1 MSDQLSLKK
10 LDNNKKNDNN
20 SEREKGRNI
29 SSLILL
35 ATFFRPYYFNL
46 ISASLVLILT
56 AGISLTFPIAIRRVV
71 DGFFSNT
78 TSLMDYYFAAAFGLA
93 SLLALGTALRFYL
106 VTRLGERVVA
116 DIRKALFNKVISMSP
131 GFYESLLT
139 GEILSRITTDT
150 TLILSVVSSSVSLAL
165 RNFLLLIGGLFF
177 MFLTSIKLSI
187 MVLLLVPIMVVPIL
201 AMGRLLRKLS
211 RESQSRIA
219 ESSGMASE
227 MLLAS
232 STIQAFNYVKNAR
245 DNFSDIIDKS
255 FFIAKKRILVR
266 SIITALIIFV
276 VFVGI
281 VAVLWVGA
289 RDVRLGIISP
299 GYLVQFVI
307 YSGFV
312 AGAVAALSEIFGELQ
327 RAAGATDRIIEILKS
342 QDPVKQLQ
350 NIKSIDRKNEIL
362 IDFKNVTF
370 SYPSRPNEIVFND
383 LNFFIGEGNTLALVG
398 PSGAGKSSIF
408 QILLRFYEF
417 TKGSVKIAGLSIK
430 EIDTQT
436 LRDLFAFVPQ
446 EPAIFANSVLENIRF
461 GRPDANNKEVE
472 EAAKKSAAHEFIMGL
487 PEGYDTFVGERGVL
501 LSVGE
506 KQRIAIA
513 RAFLRNSPILLLDEP
528 TASLDAESEGL
539 IQRALK
545 NLSKSKTVIVIAH
558 RLSTVKKADKILVL
572 EKGNIV
578 SEGTHAELIKKNGTY
593 AKLAKLQFLTN

>member
-1 MSDQLSLKK
+1 MSYQSSLKK
-10 LDNNKKNDNN
+10 SNNNKENN
-20 SEREKGRNI
+20 KSEREKGRNI
-29 SSLILL
+29 SSLFLL
-35 ATFFRPYYFNL
+35 ASFFKPYYLNL
-46 ISASLVLILT
+46 ILASLVLILT

-71 DGFFSNT
+71 DGFFSNS

-131 GFYESLLT
+131 GFYERLLT

-201 AMGRLLRKLS
+201 AMGRRLRKLS

-219 ESSGMASE
+219 DSSGMASE

-593 AKLAKLQFLTN
+593 AKLARLQFLTN

>member
-1 MSDQLSLKK
+1 MSDQSSLKK
-10 LDNNKKNDNN
+10 LNNNKENN
-20 SEREKGRNI
+20 KSEREKGRNI
-29 SSLILL
+29 SSLFLL
-35 ATFFRPYYFNL
+35 ASFFKPYYLNL
-46 ISASLVLILT
+46 ILASLVLILT

-71 DGFFSNT
+71 DGFFSNS

-177 MFLTSIKLSI
+177 MFFTSIKLSI

-201 AMGRLLRKLS
+201 AMGRRLRKLS

-219 ESSGMASE
+219 DSSGMASE

-472 EAAKKSAAHEFIMGL
+472 DAAKKSAAHEFIMGL

-593 AKLAKLQFLTN
+593 AKLARLQFLTN

>member
-1 MSDQLSLKK
+1 MSDQSSLKK
-10 LDNNKKNDNN
+10 INNNKENN
-20 SEREKGRNI
+20 KSEREKGRNI
-29 SSLILL
+29 SSLFLL
-35 ATFFRPYYFNL
+35 ASFFKPYYLNL
-46 ISASLVLILT
+46 ILASLVLILT

-71 DGFFSNT
+71 DGFFSNS

-131 GFYESLLT
+131 GFYERLLT

-177 MFLTSIKLSI
+177 MFFTSIKLSI

-201 AMGRLLRKLS
+201 AMGRRLRKLS

-219 ESSGMASE
+219 DSSGMASE

-245 DNFSDIIDKS
+245 ENFSDIIDKS

-312 AGAVAALSEIFGELQ
+312 AGAVAALSEIYGELQ

-350 NIKSIDRKNEIL
+350 NIKYIDRKNKIL

-472 EAAKKSAAHEFIMGL
+472 DAAKKSAAHEFIMGL

-593 AKLAKLQFLTN
+593 AKLARLQFLTN

>member
-1 MSDQLSLKK
+1 MSDQSSQKK
-10 LDNNKKNDNN
+10 IINNKENN
-20 SEREKGRNI
+20 KSEREKGRNI
-29 SSLILL
+29 SSLFLL
-35 ATFFRPYYFNL
+35 TSFFKPYYLNL
-46 ISASLVLILT
+46 ILASLILILT

-71 DGFFSNT
+71 DGFFSNS

-131 GFYESLLT
+131 GFYERLLT

-201 AMGRLLRKLS
+201 AMGRRLRKLS

-219 ESSGMASE
+219 DSSGMASE

-350 NIKSIDRKNEIL
+350 NIKSIDRKKEIL
-362 IDFKNVTF
+362 IYFKNVTF

-487 PEGYDTFVGERGVL
+487 PEGYETFVGERGVL

-528 TASLDAESEGL
+528 TASLDAESESL

-593 AKLAKLQFLTN
+593 AKLARLQFLTN

>member
-1 MSDQLSLKK
+1 MSDQSSLKK
-10 LDNNKKNDNN
+10 LNNNKENN
-20 SEREKGRNI
+20 KSEREKGRNI
-29 SSLILL
+29 SSLFLL
-35 ATFFRPYYFNL
+35 ASFFKPYYLNL
-46 ISASLVLILT
+46 ILASLVLFLT

-71 DGFFSNT
+71 DGFFSNS

-131 GFYESLLT
+131 GFYERLLT

-201 AMGRLLRKLS
+201 AMGRRLRKLS

-219 ESSGMASE
+219 DSSGMASE

-245 DNFSDIIDKS
+245 ENFSDIIDKS

-312 AGAVAALSEIFGELQ
+312 AGAVAALSEIYGELQ

-342 QDPVKQLQ
+342 QDPVKQLH

-472 EAAKKSAAHEFIMGL
+472 DAAKKSAAHEFIMGL

-578 SEGTHAELIKKNGTY
+578 SEGTHSELIKKNGTY
-593 AKLAKLQFLTN
+593 AKLARLQFLTN

>member
-1 MSDQLSLKK
+1 MSDQSSLKK
-10 LDNNKKNDNN
+10 LNNNKENN
-20 SEREKGRNI
+20 KSEREKGRNI
-29 SSLILL
+29 SSLFLL
-35 ATFFRPYYFNL
+35 TSFFKPYYLNL
-46 ISASLVLILT
+46 ILASLVLILT

-71 DGFFSNT
+71 DGFFSNS

-131 GFYESLLT
+131 GFYERLLT

-201 AMGRLLRKLS
+201 AMGRRLRKLS

-219 ESSGMASE
+219 DSSGMASE

-312 AGAVAALSEIFGELQ
+312 AGAVAALSEILGELQ

-472 EAAKKSAAHEFIMGL
+472 DAAKKSAAHEFIMGL

-593 AKLAKLQFLTN
+593 AKLARLQFLTN

>member
-1 MSDQLSLKK
+1 MSDQSSLKK
-10 LDNNKKNDNN
+10 LNNNNENNK

-29 SSLILL
+29 SSLFLL
-35 ATFFRPYYFNL
+35 ASFFKPYYLNL
-46 ISASLVLILT
+46 ILASLVLILT

-71 DGFFSNT
+71 DGFFSNS

-131 GFYESLLT
+131 GFYERLLT

-201 AMGRLLRKLS
+201 AMGRRLRKLS

-219 ESSGMASE
+219 DSSGMASE

-472 EAAKKSAAHEFIMGL
+472 DAAKKSAAHEFIMGL

-593 AKLAKLQFLTN
+593 AKLARLQFLTN

>member
-10 LDNNKKNDNN
+10 LDNNKKNDNH

-35 ATFFRPYYFNL
+35 ATFFKPYYFNL
-46 ISASLVLILT
+46 ISASVVLILT

-593 AKLAKLQFLTN
+593 AKLARLQFLTN

>member
-1 MSDQLSLKK
+1 MSDQSSQKK
-10 LDNNKKNDNN
+10 LNKNKENNK

-29 SSLILL
+29 SSLFLL
-35 ATFFRPYYFNL
+35 ASFFKPYYLNL
-46 ISASLVLILT
+46 ILASLVLILT

-71 DGFFSNT
+71 DGFFSNS

-131 GFYESLLT
+131 GFYERLLT

-201 AMGRLLRKLS
+201 AMGRRLRKLS

-219 ESSGMASE
+219 DSSGMASE

-472 EAAKKSAAHEFIMGL
+472 DAAKKSAAHEFIMGL

-593 AKLAKLQFLTN
+593 AKLARLQFLTN

>member
-1 MSDQLSLKK
+1 MSDQSSQKK
-10 LDNNKKNDNN
+10 LNKNKENNK

-29 SSLILL
+29 PSLFLLASFFKPYYLNLIL
-35 ATFFRPYYFNL
+35 
-46 ISASLVLILT
+46 ASLVLFLT

-71 DGFFSNT
+71 DGFFSNS

-131 GFYESLLT
+131 GFYERLLT

-201 AMGRLLRKLS
+201 AMGRRLRKLS

-219 ESSGMASE
+219 DSSGMASE

-593 AKLAKLQFLTN
+593 AKLARLQFLTN

>member
-1 MSDQLSLKK
+1 M
-10 LDNNKKNDNN
+10 
-20 SEREKGRNI
+20 
-29 SSLILL
+29 
-35 ATFFRPYYFNL
+35 
-46 ISASLVLILT
+46 
-56 AGISLTFPIAIRRVV
+56 TFPIAIRRVV
-71 DGFFSNT
+71 DGFFSNS

-131 GFYESLLT
+131 GFYERLLT

-201 AMGRLLRKLS
+201 AMGRRLRKLS

-219 ESSGMASE
+219 DSSGMASE

-350 NIKSIDRKNEIL
+350 NIKSIDRKNKIL

-472 EAAKKSAAHEFIMGL
+472 DAAKKSAAHEFIMGL

-593 AKLAKLQFLTN
+593 AKLARLQFLTN

>member
-10 LDNNKKNDNN
+10 LDNNKKNNNN

-35 ATFFRPYYFNL
+35 ATFFKPYYFNL
-46 ISASLVLILT
+46 ISASVVLILT

-177 MFLTSIKLSI
+177 MFLTSVKLSI

-201 AMGRLLRKLS
+201 AMGRRLRKLS
-211 RESQSRIA
+211 RESQNKIA
-219 ESSGMASE
+219 DSSGMASE

-232 STIQAFNYVKNAR
+232 STIQAFNYVKYAI
-245 DNFSDIIDKS
+245 DDFSRITDQS
-255 FFIAKKRILVR
+255 FIIAKKRVLVR
-266 SIITALIIFV
+266 SIMTALIIFV

-281 VAVLWVGA
+281 VTVLWVGA
-289 RDVRLGIISP
+289 RDVRIGLISP

-342 QDPVKQLQ
+342 QDPVKQIQ
-350 NIKSIDRKNEIL
+350 NKKHLDRKNEIL
-362 IDFKNVTF
+362 IDFKNVSF
-370 SYPSRPNEIVFND
+370 SYPGRPNEFVFNN
-383 LNFFIGEGNTLALVG
+383 LSFFIEEGNTLALVG
-398 PSGAGKSSIF
+398 PSGAGKSSVF
-408 QILLRFYEF
+408 QLLLRFYEF
-417 TKGSVKIAGLSIK
+417 EKGSIEIAGVSIK

-461 GRPDANNKEVE
+461 GRPGATIEEVE
-472 EAAKKSAAHEFIMGL
+472 KAAKQSAAHEFIIGL

-528 TASLDAESEGL
+528 TASLDAESENL

-545 NLSKSKTVIVIAH
+545 NLSKSRTVIVIAH
-558 RLSTVKKADKILVL
+558 RLSTVKKANKIIVL
-572 EKGNIV
+572 EKGNVI
-578 SEGTHAELIKKNGTY
+578 SQGTHTELIRKKGIYT
-593 AKLAKLQFLTN
+593 KLAKLQFLGS

>member
-1 MSDQLSLKK
+1 MSDQSSLKK
-10 LDNNKKNDNN
+10 LNNNKENN
-20 SEREKGRNI
+20 KSEREKGRNI
-29 SSLILL
+29 SSLFLL
-35 ATFFRPYYFNL
+35 ASFFKPYYLNL
-46 ISASLVLILT
+46 ILASLVLILT

-71 DGFFSNT
+71 DGFFSNS

-131 GFYESLLT
+131 GFYERLLT

-201 AMGRLLRKLS
+201 AMGRRLRKLS

-219 ESSGMASE
+219 DSSGMASE

-245 DNFSDIIDKS
+245 NNFSDIIDKS

-408 QILLRFYEF
+408 QILLRFYDF

-430 EIDTQT
+430 EIDTKT

-593 AKLAKLQFLTN
+593 AKLARLQFLTN

>member
-1 MSDQLSLKK
+1 MSDQSSLKK
-10 LDNNKKNDNN
+10 LNNNKENSK

-29 SSLILL
+29 SSLFLL
-35 ATFFRPYYFNL
+35 ASFFKPYYLNL
-46 ISASLVLILT
+46 ILASLVLILT

-71 DGFFSNT
+71 DGFFSNS

-131 GFYESLLT
+131 GFYERLLT

-201 AMGRLLRKLS
+201 AMGRRLRKLS

-219 ESSGMASE
+219 DSSGMASE

-593 AKLAKLQFLTN
+593 AKLARLQFLTN

>member
-1 MSDQLSLKK
+1 MSDQSSLKK
-10 LDNNKKNDNN
+10 LNNNN
-20 SEREKGRNI
+20 ETNKSEREKGRNI
-29 SSLILL
+29 SSLFLL
-35 ATFFRPYYFNL
+35 ASFFKPYYLNL
-46 ISASLVLILT
+46 ILASLVLILT

-71 DGFFSNT
+71 DGFFSNS

-201 AMGRLLRKLS
+201 AMGRRLRKLS

-219 ESSGMASE
+219 DSSGMASE

-472 EAAKKSAAHEFIMGL
+472 DAAKKSAAHEFIMGL

-578 SEGTHAELIKKNGTY
+578 SEGTHSELIKKNGTY
-593 AKLAKLQFLTN
+593 AKLARLQFLTN

>member
-1 MSDQLSLKK
+1 MSDQSSLKK
-10 LDNNKKNDNN
+10 INNNKENN
-20 SEREKGRNI
+20 KSEREKGRNI
-29 SSLILL
+29 SSLFLL
-35 ATFFRPYYFNL
+35 ASFFKPYYLNL
-46 ISASLVLILT
+46 ILASLVLILT

-71 DGFFSNT
+71 DGFFSNS

-131 GFYESLLT
+131 GFYERLLT

-201 AMGRLLRKLS
+201 AMGRRLRKLS

-219 ESSGMASE
+219 DSSGMASE

-472 EAAKKSAAHEFIMGL
+472 DAAKKSAAHEFIMGL

-593 AKLAKLQFLTN
+593 AKLARLQFLTN

>member
-1 MSDQLSLKK
+1 MSDQSSLKK
-10 LDNNKKNDNN
+10 LNNNKENSK

-29 SSLILL
+29 SSLFLL
-35 ATFFRPYYFNL
+35 ASFFKPYYLNL
-46 ISASLVLILT
+46 ILASLVLILT

-71 DGFFSNT
+71 DGFFSNS

-131 GFYESLLT
+131 GFYERLLT

-201 AMGRLLRKLS
+201 AMGRRLRKLS

-219 ESSGMASE
+219 DSSGMASE

-327 RAAGATDRIIEILKS
+327 RAAGATDRIIEILNS

-593 AKLAKLQFLTN
+593 AKLARLQFLTN

>member
-1 MSDQLSLKK
+1 MSDQSSLKK
-10 LDNNKKNDNN
+10 INNNKENN
-20 SEREKGRNI
+20 KSEREKGRNI
-29 SSLILL
+29 SSLFLL
-35 ATFFRPYYFNL
+35 ASFFKPYYLNL
-46 ISASLVLILT
+46 ILASLVLILT

-71 DGFFSNT
+71 DGFFSNS

-131 GFYESLLT
+131 GFYERLLT

-201 AMGRLLRKLS
+201 AMGRRLRKLS

-219 ESSGMASE
+219 DSSGMASE

-350 NIKSIDRKNEIL
+350 NIKYIDRKNKIL

-472 EAAKKSAAHEFIMGL
+472 DAAKKSAAHEFIMGL

-593 AKLAKLQFLTN
+593 AKLARLQFLTN

>member
-1 MSDQLSLKK
+1 MSDQSSLKK
-10 LDNNKKNDNN
+10 LNNNKENN
-20 SEREKGRNI
+20 KSEREKGRNI
-29 SSLILL
+29 SSLFLL
-35 ATFFRPYYFNL
+35 ASFFKPYYLNL
-46 ISASLVLILT
+46 ILASLVLILT

-71 DGFFSNT
+71 DGFFSNS

-131 GFYESLLT
+131 GFYERLLT

-201 AMGRLLRKLS
+201 AMGRRLRKLS

-219 ESSGMASE
+219 DSSGMASE

-245 DNFSDIIDKS
+245 ENFSDIIDKS

-593 AKLAKLQFLTN
+593 AKLARLQFLTN

>member
-1 MSDQLSLKK
+1 MSDQSSLKK
-10 LDNNKKNDNN
+10 LNNNN
-20 SEREKGRNI
+20 ETNKSEREKGRNI
-29 SSLILL
+29 SSLFLL
-35 ATFFRPYYFNL
+35 ASFFKPYYLNL
-46 ISASLVLILT
+46 ILASLVLILT

-71 DGFFSNT
+71 DGFFSNS

-131 GFYESLLT
+131 GFYERLLT

-201 AMGRLLRKLS
+201 AMGRRLRKLS

-219 ESSGMASE
+219 DSSGMASE

-593 AKLAKLQFLTN
+593 AKLARLQFLTN

>member
-1 MSDQLSLKK
+1 MSDQSSLKK
-10 LDNNKKNDNN
+10 INNNKENN
-20 SEREKGRNI
+20 KSEREKGRNI
-29 SSLILL
+29 SSLFLL
-35 ATFFRPYYFNL
+35 ASFFKPYYLNL
-46 ISASLVLILT
+46 ILASLVLILT

-71 DGFFSNT
+71 DGFFSNS

-131 GFYESLLT
+131 GFYERLLT

-177 MFLTSIKLSI
+177 MFFTSIKLSI

-201 AMGRLLRKLS
+201 AMGRRLRKLS

-219 ESSGMASE
+219 DSSGMASE

-245 DNFSDIIDKS
+245 ENFSDIIDKS

-312 AGAVAALSEIFGELQ
+312 AGAVAALSEIYGELQ

-472 EAAKKSAAHEFIMGL
+472 DAAKKSAAHEFIMGL

-593 AKLAKLQFLTN
+593 AKLARLQFLTN

>member
-1 MSDQLSLKK
+1 MSDQSSLKK
-10 LDNNKKNDNN
+10 LNNNKENN
-20 SEREKGRNI
+20 KSEREKGRNI
-29 SSLILL
+29 SSLFLL
-35 ATFFRPYYFNL
+35 ASFFKPYYLNL
-46 ISASLVLILT
+46 ILASLVLILT

-71 DGFFSNT
+71 DGFFSNS

-201 AMGRLLRKLS
+201 AMGRRLRKLS

-219 ESSGMASE
+219 DSSGMASE

-472 EAAKKSAAHEFIMGL
+472 DAAKKSAAHEFIMGL

-593 AKLAKLQFLTN
+593 AKLARLQFLTN

>member
-1 MSDQLSLKK
+1 MSDQSSLKK
-10 LDNNKKNDNN
+10 INNNKENN
-20 SEREKGRNI
+20 KSEREKGRNI
-29 SSLILL
+29 SSLFLL
-35 ATFFRPYYFNL
+35 ASFFKPYYLNL
-46 ISASLVLILT
+46 ILASLVLILT

-71 DGFFSNT
+71 DGFFSNS

-131 GFYESLLT
+131 GFYERLLT

-201 AMGRLLRKLS
+201 AMGRRLRKLS

-219 ESSGMASE
+219 DSSGMASE

-245 DNFSDIIDKS
+245 ENFSDIIDKS

-472 EAAKKSAAHEFIMGL
+472 DAAKKSAAHEFIMGL

-593 AKLAKLQFLTN
+593 AKLARLQFLTN

>member
-1 MSDQLSLKK
+1 MSDQSSLKK
-10 LDNNKKNDNN
+10 LNNNKENN
-20 SEREKGRNI
+20 KSEREKGRNI
-29 SSLILL
+29 SSLFLL
-35 ATFFRPYYFNL
+35 ASFFKPYYLNL
-46 ISASLVLILT
+46 ILASLVLILT

-71 DGFFSNT
+71 DGFFSNS

-131 GFYESLLT
+131 GFYERLLT

-201 AMGRLLRKLS
+201 AMGRRLRKLS

-219 ESSGMASE
+219 DSSGMASE

-593 AKLAKLQFLTN
+593 AKLARLQFLTN

>member
-1 MSDQLSLKK
+1 MSDQSSLKK
-10 LDNNKKNDNN
+10 LNNNKENN
-20 SEREKGRNI
+20 KSEREKGRNI
-29 SSLILL
+29 SSLFLL
-35 ATFFRPYYFNL
+35 ASFFKPYYLNL
-46 ISASLVLILT
+46 ILASLVLILT

-71 DGFFSNT
+71 DGFFSNS

-201 AMGRLLRKLS
+201 AMGRRLRKLS

-219 ESSGMASE
+219 DSSGMASE

-245 DNFSDIIDKS
+245 ENFSDIIDKS

-342 QDPVKQLQ
+342 QDPVKQLH

-472 EAAKKSAAHEFIMGL
+472 DAAKKSAAHEFIMGL

-593 AKLAKLQFLTN
+593 AKLARLQFLTN

>member
-1 MSDQLSLKK
+1 MSDQSSQKK
-10 LDNNKKNDNN
+10 LNNNKENN
-20 SEREKGRNI
+20 KSEREKGRNI
-29 SSLILL
+29 SSLFLL
-35 ATFFRPYYFNL
+35 ASFFKPYYLNL
-46 ISASLVLILT
+46 ILASLVLILT

-71 DGFFSNT
+71 DGFFSNS

-131 GFYESLLT
+131 GFYERLLT

-201 AMGRLLRKLS
+201 AMGRRLRKLS

-219 ESSGMASE
+219 DSSGMASE

-593 AKLAKLQFLTN
+593 AKLARLQFLTN

>member
-1 MSDQLSLKK
+1 MSDQSSQKK
-10 LDNNKKNDNN
+10 LNKNKENNK

-29 SSLILL
+29 SSLFLL
-35 ATFFRPYYFNL
+35 ASFFKPYYLNL
-46 ISASLVLILT
+46 ILASLVLILT

-71 DGFFSNT
+71 DGFFSNS

-201 AMGRLLRKLS
+201 AMGRRLRKLS

-219 ESSGMASE
+219 DSSGMASE

-350 NIKSIDRKNEIL
+350 NIKSIDRKNKIL

-593 AKLAKLQFLTN
+593 AKLARLQFLTN